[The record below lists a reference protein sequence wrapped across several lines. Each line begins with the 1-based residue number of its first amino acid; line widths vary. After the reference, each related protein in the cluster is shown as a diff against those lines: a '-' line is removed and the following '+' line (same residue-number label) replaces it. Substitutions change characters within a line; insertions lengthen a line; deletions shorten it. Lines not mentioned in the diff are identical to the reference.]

1 MRRLKRALL
10 LLGIALATA
19 ACKRHARTQPG
30 QEPLLSVLAMDD
42 PRADAQLPR
51 GFYPPEGGPWRWTA
65 GKFSV
70 ILRAPPGAAQYG
82 ARLELKLNLPDA
94 VLSQAGAP
102 VLSAEIAGTQ
112 LPPETFAKPGSFTY
126 ARDIPASLLS
136 GDSVEIDFASDKPIP
151 AGKLEKRELGVIVA
165 SVGLV
170 LK

>member
-1 MRRLKRALL
+1 MRLAGLFLAFALV
-10 LLGIALATA
+10 AT

-30 QEPLLSVLAMDD
+30 KEPLLSVLVMDD

-51 GFYPPEGGPWRWTA
+51 GFYPPEGGSWRWTA

-70 ILRAPPGAAQYG
+70 ILRPPPGAAQYG

-94 VLSQAGAP
+94 VLKQAGAP
-102 VLSAEIAGTQ
+102 TLSAGIMGTQ
-112 LPPETFAKPGSFTY
+112 LDPEKLSESGNHVYT
-126 ARDIPASLLS
+126 RDVPASLLAS
-136 GDSVEIDFASDKPIP
+136 DTVEIDFGLDKPIP
-151 AGKLEKRELGVIVA
+151 AGKLEKRELGLIVT

>member
-1 MRRLKRALL
+1 MRRLNRALL

-19 ACKRHARTQPG
+19 ACKRHAHTQPS
-30 QEPLLSVLAMDD
+30 QELLSVLAMDD

-51 GFYPPEGGPWRWTA
+51 GFYPPEGGSWRWTA

-70 ILRAPPGAAQYG
+70 ILQPPPGAEQYG

-94 VLSQAGAP
+94 VLKQAGA
-102 VLSAEIAGTQ
+102 LTLAAEIAGTQ
-112 LPPETFAKPGSFTY
+112 LAPETFAKAGNYIY
-126 ARDIPASLLS
+126 ARDVPGSLLG
-136 GDSVEIDFASDKPIP
+136 GDRVEIDFSTDKPIL
-151 AGKLEKRELGVIVA
+151 AGKLEKRELGLIVT